1 MSKQYYRNEAMVTGG
16 PFKCPNCKKTL
27 AIKLTGTVY
36 EAQFECPRCKTV
48 IDVKCK
54 EPIPF
59 VAEKFPYV
67 HEDDLEKENINA

>member
-27 AIKLTGTVY
+27 AVKLAGTVY
-36 EAQFECPRCKTV
+36 EATFECPRCKTI
-48 IDVKCK
+48 IDVRCK

-59 VAEKFPYV
+59 VAETFPYNG
-67 HEDDLEKENINA
+67 KEQEEETVDA